1 MLLSLVPYLINFP
14 FFKLVMVE
22 TITNSSER
30 KASSETWVR
39 PCRAFVRHAQQKIC
53 AHRLVAGD
61 PSAPGGLHHCS
72 AHSSLRLLTTA
83 TTIIIIK
90 EIFRIRTREAGWG
103 GEKHALDRG
112 GKKGLILFIFVL
124 LQSTEANTLRRMA
137 HCPLRCKE
145 RASINW
151 ASVYDWTH

>member
-14 FFKLVMVE
+14 FLKLVMVE

-30 KASSETWVR
+30 KASSETRVR
-39 PCRAFVRHAQQKIC
+39 PCRAFVCHAQQKIC
-53 AHRLVAGD
+53 THGLVAGD
-61 PSAPGGLHHCS
+61 PSAPGGPHYCT
-72 AHSSLRLLTTA
+72 AHSSLLLLTTA
-83 TTIIIIK
+83 ATIIIIK
-90 EIFRIRTREAGWG
+90 EIFRIQTREAVWG
-103 GEKHALDRG
+103 GKKDALNRG

-124 LQSTEANTLRRMA
+124 LQGTEANTLRRTA

-145 RASINW
+145 RVSINW